1 MSVSIFLA
9 VFGAT
14 LFLAYANGAN
24 DNFKGVATLY
34 GSGTASYR
42 TALVWATITTL
53 AGSLAAVFVAQEL
66 ITLFTGKGLI
76 ADALVATP
84 AFLIAVVLS
93 AGVTVFITARLGIPI
108 STTHALIGGLAGAGL
123 VADFNSFQ
131 FSMLW
136 HSFLFPLA
144 TAPLVPV
151 LLIGAVYPIVRWV
164 VLTVLGF
171 FDRGSRMFR
180 FLPSPAVASIPVG
193 ITAFRDIE
201 EDVAPPRAD
210 VIGARSLG
218 VARWAR
224 AMEVLHFLS
233 AGAVGFARG
242 LNDTPKIVALLL
254 TASALDVK
262 VNFGLIALAMALGGL
277 LHARGIAE
285 TMANKITTLSPGQG
299 TLANVVTS
307 LLVIFASKFGVPVST
322 THVSVGAITGI
333 GLIQGKINWRLLAG
347 ILSAWFLTLPT
358 AMVLSAILYRLALL
372 WSGAL

>member
-42 TALVWATITTL
+42 TALAWATITTL
-53 AGSLAAVFVAQEL
+53 AGSLAAIFVAQEL

-108 STTHALIGGLAGAGL
+108 STTHALIGGLSGAGL
-123 VADFNSFQ
+123 VADFNGFQ
-131 FSMLW
+131 FSNLW
-136 HSFLFPLA
+136 DSFLFPLA

-151 LLIGAVYPIVRWV
+151 LLIGAVYPIVRWI
-164 VLTVLGF
+164 VLAVLGF
-171 FDRGSRMFR
+171 FDRDSRLFR
-180 FLPSPAVASIPVG
+180 FLPSLAVAPVAVDV
-193 ITAFRDIE
+193 TAFRNIE
-201 EDVAPPRAD
+201 EDLPRPRID
-210 VIGARSLG
+210 VITARSSG
-218 VARWAR
+218 IARSAR
-224 AMEVLHFLS
+224 ALEMLHFLS

-254 TASALDVK
+254 TASALDVR
-262 VNFGLIALAMALGGL
+262 VNIGLIALAMALGGL
-277 LHARGIAE
+277 LHARRIAE
-285 TMANKITTLSPGQG
+285 TMANKITPLSPGQG
-299 TLANVVTS
+299 TLANIVTS

-333 GLIQGKINWRLLAG
+333 GIIQGKINWRLLAG
-347 ILSAWFLTLPT
+347 ILSAWFLTLPV
-358 AMVLSAILYRLALL
+358 AMLVSAILYRLALL
-372 WSGAL
+372 SSALS

>member
-9 VFGAT
+9 VFGVT

-34 GSGTASYR
+34 GSGSASYR

-53 AGSLAAVFVAQEL
+53 AGSLAAIFIAQEL

-76 ADALVATP
+76 ANALVAAP

-93 AGVTVFITARLGIPI
+93 AGVTVFTTARLGIPI

-131 FSMLW
+131 FSILW

-164 VLTVLGF
+164 VLAVLGF

-180 FLPSPAVASIPVG
+180 FLPSLAVASIPVG

-201 EDVAPPRAD
+201 DYPPRPRTD
-210 VIGARSLG
+210 VIGARSPG

-224 AMEVLHFLS
+224 AMEILHFLS

-262 VNFGLIALAMALGGL
+262 VNIGLIAVAMALGGL
-277 LHARGIAE
+277 LHARKIAE

-307 LLVIFASKFGVPVST
+307 LLVIFASKFGMPVST

-347 ILSAWFLTLPT
+347 ILSAWFLTMPI

-372 WSGAL
+372 PSAAL